1 MGERAFVRLDGS
13 VFLGWF
19 GAWLRRNRPAL
30 WNFYSRCG
38 RARYQRRR
46 GQNHNWRS
54 RFGPSVVQRALRTDS
69 TLPQRRGC
77 WHVGAPSSLRMV
89 GLVTAIILIPLLGAV
104 AVCTW
109 PPTSAEATAGRL
121 RNGRPIA
128 LMFNVIS
135 SGCALALWRNFD
147 GTVTGLQFAERHAWI
162 PAINAEYLVGVDGL
176 SLLLVLLTSLIIPFA
191 LLAQPAP
198 DGSRAFYATILVMQS
213 ALYGTFT
220 AQNFVLWFLFYEMS
234 LIPGFLLIKIWG
246 GENRDRA
253 ATKFFLYTFLGSVAM
268 LLSFLAIYFA
278 RGTFDFA
285 ALAGLGKS
293 GLLTGNVAWLAFAGI
308 FVGLAVKVPL
318 FPFHT
323 WLPDAYQTAPT
334 GVSMVLTGV
343 LSKMGVYGFVR
354 LLLPLFPIEIKV
366 VRPWLLGL
374 AICSIV
380 FASLAAWAQS
390 DLKRMVAYL
399 SINHL
404 GYCMLGLFVITAT
417 TVRPAVEMQ
426 AALSGVFMQIFNHG
440 ITAAALFYY
449 VGLLE
454 QRRGLRGINDFGGLM
469 QRTPL
474 LCGWMS
480 VAMFSSLGLPGL
492 NGFIGEFLIFKGS
505 FAIAASFT
513 AVAVIGLLVTAIVFA
528 RAMQALFSGPLTES
542 CSAFPDLGRTEK
554 VVVVPVTLLMLA
566 IGLAPQFVFN
576 IINTTVIQM
585 TRLLS

>member
-1 MGERAFVRLDGS
+1 
-13 VFLGWF
+13 
-19 GAWLRRNRPAL
+19 
-30 WNFYSRCG
+30 
-38 RARYQRRR
+38 
-46 GQNHNWRS
+46 
-54 RFGPSVVQRALRTDS
+54 
-69 TLPQRRGC
+69 
-77 WHVGAPSSLRMV
+77 MV
-89 GLVTAIILIPLLGAV
+89 GLITAIIFVPLLGAL

-109 PPTSAEATAGRL
+109 PQK
-121 RNGRPIA
+121 NGRPIA

-135 SGCALALWRNFD
+135 AACALGLWWKFD
-147 GTVTGLQFAERHAWI
+147 AAATELQFVERHEWI

-191 LLAQPAP
+191 FLARPLP
-198 DGSRAFYATILVMQS
+198 GGRGFYATMLVMQS

-234 LIPGFLLIKIWG
+234 LIPAFLLIKIWG

-253 ATKFFLYTFLGSVAM
+253 ATKFFLYTFLGSVGM
-268 LLSFLAIYFA
+268 LLSFLGIYFA
-278 RGTFDFA
+278 KGTFDFTT
-285 ALAGLGKS
+285 LASLGKH
-293 GLLTGNVAWLAFAGI
+293 GLLTGRLAWLAFAGI

-354 LLLPLFPIEIKV
+354 LLIPLFPNQIKIV
-366 VRPWLLGL
+366 GPWLLVL
-374 AICSIV
+374 AVCSIV
-380 FASLAAWAQS
+380 FAPLAAWAQR

-404 GYCMLGLFVITAT
+404 GYCMLGLF
-417 TVRPAVEMQ
+417 AVAASPVVAAEIDMH

-440 ITAAALFYY
+440 ITAAALFYF

-454 QRRGLRGINDFGGLM
+454 QRSGSRRSVDDFGGLM

-505 FAIAASFT
+505 FAVAAAFT
-513 AVAVIGLLVTAIVFA
+513 AIAVIGLLITAIVFA
-528 RAMQALFSGPLTES
+528 RAMQSLFSGPLAES
-542 CSAFPDLGRTEK
+542 CSAFPDLLRKEK
-554 VVVVPVTLLMLA
+554 LVVVPVTLLMFV
-566 IGLAPQFVFN
+566 IGIAPQFMFN
-576 IINTTVIQM
+576 IFNTTVVQM
-585 TRLLS
+585 SRLLS

>member
-1 MGERAFVRLDGS
+1 MA
-13 VFLGWF
+13 
-19 GAWLRRNRPAL
+19 
-30 WNFYSRCG
+30 
-38 RARYQRRR
+38 
-46 GQNHNWRS
+46 
-54 RFGPSVVQRALRTDS
+54 
-69 TLPQRRGC
+69 
-77 WHVGAPSSLRMV
+77 
-89 GLVTAIILIPLLGAV
+89 GLITTIILIPLLGAA

-109 PPTSAEATAGRL
+109 PQ

-128 LMFNVIS
+128 LMFNIIS
-135 SGCALALWRNFD
+135 AGSAFALWRSFD
-147 GTVTGLQFAERHAWI
+147 ATTTGLQFVERHAWI

-191 LLAQPAP
+191 FLAQPAP
-198 DGSRAFYATILVMQS
+198 DGSRAFYATMLVMQS

-268 LLSFLAIYFA
+268 LLSFLGIYLA

-285 ALAGLGKS
+285 ALASLGRT
-293 GLLTGNVAWLAFAGI
+293 GLLPGNLVWLAFAGI
-308 FVGLAVKVPL
+308 FLGLAVKVPL

-354 LLLPLFPIEIKV
+354 LLLPLFPNEIKIV
-366 VRPWLLGL
+366 GPWLLAL
-374 AICSIV
+374 AVCSIV
-380 FASLAAWAQS
+380 FAPLAAWAQR
-390 DLKRMVAYL
+390 DLKRMLAYL
-399 SINHL
+399 SVNHL
-404 GYCMLGLFVITAT
+404 GYCMLALFAMAASPVIAGKIDT
-417 TVRPAVEMQ
+417 Q
-426 AALSGVFMQIFNHG
+426 AALSGVFMQIFSHG
-440 ITAAALFYY
+440 ITAATLFYFA
-449 VGLLE
+449 GLLE
-454 QRRGLRGINDFGGLM
+454 ERRGQRGIDDFGGLM

-505 FAIAASFT
+505 FAIAPGF
-513 AVAVIGLLVTAIVFA
+513 VAISVIGLLVTAIVFV
-528 RAMQALFSGPLTES
+528 RAMQSLFSGPLAES
-542 CSAFPDLGRTEK
+542 CSAFPDLLRSEK
-554 VVVVPVTLLMLA
+554 LIVVPITLLMFA
-566 IGLAPQFVFN
+566 VGIAPQFIFN
-576 IINTTVIQM
+576 IFNVTVIQM
-585 TRLLS
+585 ARLFA

>member
-1 MGERAFVRLDGS
+1 
-13 VFLGWF
+13 
-19 GAWLRRNRPAL
+19 
-30 WNFYSRCG
+30 
-38 RARYQRRR
+38 
-46 GQNHNWRS
+46 
-54 RFGPSVVQRALRTDS
+54 
-69 TLPQRRGC
+69 
-77 WHVGAPSSLRMV
+77 MV
-89 GLVTAIILIPLLGAV
+89 GLITAIIFVPLLGAL

-109 PPTSAEATAGRL
+109 PQK
-121 RNGRPIA
+121 NGRPIA

-135 SGCALALWRNFD
+135 AACALGLWWKFD
-147 GTVTGLQFAERHAWI
+147 TAATELQFVERHEWI

-191 LLAQPAP
+191 FLARPLP
-198 DGSRAFYATILVMQS
+198 GGRGFYATMLVMQS

-234 LIPGFLLIKIWG
+234 LIPAFLLIKIWG

-253 ATKFFLYTFLGSVAM
+253 ATKFFLYTFLGSVGM
-268 LLSFLAIYFA
+268 LLSFLGIYFA
-278 RGTFDFA
+278 KGTFDFTT
-285 ALAGLGKS
+285 LASLGKH
-293 GLLTGNVAWLAFAGI
+293 GLLTGRLAWLAFAGI

-354 LLLPLFPIEIKV
+354 LLIPLFPNQIKIV
-366 VRPWLLGL
+366 GPWLLVL
-374 AICSIV
+374 AVCSIV
-380 FASLAAWAQS
+380 FAPLAAWAQR

-404 GYCMLGLFVITAT
+404 GYCMLGLFAVAAS
-417 TVRPAVEMQ
+417 PAVAAEIDMH

-440 ITAAALFYY
+440 ITAAALFYF

-454 QRRGLRGINDFGGLM
+454 QRSGSRRSVDDFGGLM

-505 FAIAASFT
+505 FAVAAAFT
-513 AVAVIGLLVTAIVFA
+513 AIAVIGLLVTAIVFA
-528 RAMQALFSGPLTES
+528 RVMQSLFSGPLADS
-542 CSAFPDLGRTEK
+542 CSAFPDLLRKEK
-554 VVVVPVTLLMLA
+554 LVVVPVTLLMFV
-566 IGLAPQFVFN
+566 IGIAPQFMFN
-576 IINTTVIQM
+576 IFNTTVVQM
-585 TRLLS
+585 SRLLS